1 MSRGSP
7 RSTSRNC
14 AGILIRPLASM
25 VWSNRPKN
33 TGIFH
38 RSTSETSNRRSRL
51 CAGVNGCYASRSDDG
66 IGAESELQRELGGD
80 ELFALLE
87 IAALVLVAV
96 LELRLDVAVQA
107 ASDGGVDAP
116 GVLVP
121 GAVVAVVV
129 LDVTEELLIPA

>member
-1 MSRGSP
+1 
-7 RSTSRNC
+7 
-14 AGILIRPLASM
+14 
-25 VWSNRPKN
+25 
-33 TGIFH
+33 
-38 RSTSETSNRRSRL
+38 
-51 CAGVNGCYASRSDDG
+51 
-66 IGAESELQRELGGD
+66 
-80 ELFALLE
+80 LLE

-129 LDVTEELLIPA
+129 LDVAEELLIPA